1 MRRLIIGG
9 ARSGKSRFA
18 ETLLSDAPAEYVATS
33 WADPSDAEWTA
44 RVRAH
49 VARRPASWT
58 TTETLDVAAVLGRVA
73 PEPVLVD
80 CLTVWLSRV
89 MDECGCWPEPVVL
102 NPPPSDPPP
111 LDPPPLDLSAAVSTS
126 GAPPSPAPDGGSA
139 DRAVAEAGNPA
150 GALASRIDELVAA
163 VASTARDVVL
173 VTNEVGQG
181 IVPATASGRLFRDEM
196 GVLNLRVAAA
206 CDEVWLVTAGIPQR
220 IKG

>member
-18 ETLLSDAPAEYVATS
+18 ESLLADAAADYVATS
-33 WADPSDAEWTA
+33 QRRPDDPEWNA
-44 RVRAH
+44 RIAAH

-58 TTETLDVAAVLGRVA
+58 TIETLDLPAVLDSGR

-89 MDECGCWPEPVVL
+89 MDACGCWDE
-102 NPPPSDPPP
+102 
-111 LDPPPLDLSAAVSTS
+111 
-126 GAPPSPAPDGGSA
+126 SPAAQP
-139 DRAVAEAGNPA
+139 
-150 GALASRIDELVAA
+150 ALASRVDALVTA
-163 VASTARDVVL
+163 TARTRREVTF

-196 GVLNLRVAAA
+196 GVLNVRMAGV

-220 IKG
+220 LKGAS

>member
-33 WADPSDAEWTA
+33 WADPSDAEWVA

-49 VARRPASWT
+49 VARRPATWT
-58 TTETLDVAAVLGRVA
+58 TTETLDVTAVLGRVA

-89 MDECGCWPEPVVL
+89 MDECGCW
-102 NPPPSDPPP
+102 SDVSA
-111 LDPPPLDLSAAVSTS
+111 LDPFA
-126 GAPPSPAPDGGSA
+126 
-139 DRAVAEAGNPA
+139 
-150 GALASRIDELVAA
+150 ALASRIDELVAA
-163 VASTARDVVL
+163 VASSSRDVVL